1 MIASFFIFTKKI
13 LFDMQ
18 IPIFPLSLV
27 VYPNSQYPLHIF
39 EERYKKMISKCT
51 SENSGFGVVSKIKEE
66 ISEVGVY
73 VEITNVSKTYGSGE
87 LDIVV
92 RGKWRFTRLDL
103 EIHPDGYFISEIK
116 KYDDQLPEVD
126 PDLFI
131 ELKSKVKD
139 ILKQVNYNLNPNF
152 WENLEKSS
160 FKSFKIAEKS
170 GLTLIQQ
177 QELLTIKEEN
187 KRLHYLID
195 HFDKLTEKLEKNMT
209 VRKIILGNGY
219 IN

>member
-1 MIASFFIFTKKI
+1 MIASFFNFTIKN

-27 VYPNSQYPLHIF
+27 IYPNSQYPLHIF
-39 EERYKKMISKCT
+39 EERYKKMISKC
-51 SENSGFGVVSKIKEE
+51 SADKSGFGIVSKIKDE
-66 ISEVGVY
+66 IAEVGVY
-73 VEITNVSKTYGSGE
+73 VEITSVSKTYGSGE
-87 LDIVV
+87 FDIVV
-92 RGKWRFTRLDL
+92 KGKWRFTRLDL
-103 EIHPDGYFISEIK
+103 EVHPDGYFISEIQK
-116 KYDDQLPEVD
+116 FDDKLPEYD
-126 PDLFI
+126 IDLFS

-160 FKSFKIAEKS
+160 LKSFKIAEKS

-195 HFDKLTEKLEKNMT
+195 HFDKLTDKLEKNMT
-209 VRKIILGNGY
+209 VRQIILGNGY
-219 IN
+219 LN